1 MKILYVD
8 MDNVLVNFPTG
19 VARLD
24 SVVRTAYDG
33 HLDEVPGI
41 FALMDPVAGAGE
53 AFRRL
58 AEQFDTYILST
69 APWNNPS
76 AWADK
81 VEWVQRHVGEAAHK
95 RLILT
100 HHKEL
105 ARGDY
110 LIDDRTNNGAGDFPG
125 EHIPFGSGRF
135 GDWAAVVSYL
145 LGTEE

>member
-8 MDNVLVNFPTG
+8 MDNVLVNFPSG

-41 FALMDPVAGAGE
+41 FALMDPVPGAIE
-53 AFRRL
+53 AYHQL
-58 AEQFDTYILST
+58 AVRFDTYILST
-69 APWNNPS
+69 APWKNPS

-110 LIDDRTNNGAGDFPG
+110 LIDDRTNNGAGEFPG
-125 EHIPFGSGRF
+125 EHIHFGSGRF